1 MSESGHE
8 SAGPD
13 PDPASAPGPASI
25 ERLMTQLVARA
36 QEVIGAQEQMRR
48 LLSANRV
55 IVAELSLP
63 LVLHRIVEAAKDI
76 ANARYA
82 ALGVIGADGLLEQF
96 IHVGMDDATVA
107 TIGELPKGRGVLGAL
122 IEEPVPIRLARI
134 ADDERSA
141 GFPPGHPAMAS
152 FLGVPIR
159 SRNEVFGNLYLTER
173 EGGEFTSD
181 DEDLVSA
188 LAATAGVAI
197 ANARLYDEA
206 RHRQDWLQ
214 ASAEITAA
222 LLNPGEHRDP
232 LELIADSVKRLADA
246 DLVSLVL
253 RADEPEMLRVAV
265 ASGHNADK
273 LRGVLYPTRNSLVEL
288 ALETGRGVRIG
299 AIDDDRR
306 FNLHLRQVANIKAAM
321 AVPLT
326 GTTGAHGAIVMGRLR
341 GRPRFDS
348 ADLEMAE
355 AFASQAAIAQ
365 ELATARL
372 DQQRLAVLEDRDRIA
387 RDLHDHVIQRLF
399 AAGLILESLVTVID
413 EERSHS
419 KLSQVVDDLDD
430 TIRQLRTSIFGL
442 RLPASHEPGLRS
454 AVLTVAD
461 QVRAPLGFHPTVR
474 FIGPVDT
481 VVTDRLTAEA
491 EAVVREAATN
501 AAKHA
506 HATELVIEV
515 KVAGTE
521 SLTIDIADDGV
532 GLPPGLPRKSG
543 LENLHQR
550 AADLGGTFSLET
562 PANGG
567 TRLHWTIPLQ
577 N

>member
-1 MSESGHE
+1 M
-8 SAGPD
+8 A
-13 PDPASAPGPASI
+13 
-25 ERLMTQLVARA
+25 QLVARA
-36 QEVIGAQEQMRR
+36 QEVIDAQQQMRR
-48 LLSANRV
+48 LLSANRA

-63 LVLHRIVEAAKDI
+63 MVLRRIVEAARDV
-76 ANARYA
+76 AGARYA
-82 ALGVIGADGLLEQF
+82 ALGVIGADGLLEEF
-96 IHVGMDDATVA
+96 IHVGMDEATVA
-107 TIGELPKGRGVLGAL
+107 SIGELAKGRGVLGAL
-122 IEEPVPIRLARI
+122 IEEPVPIRLRRI
-134 ADDERSA
+134 TDDGRSS
-141 GFPPGHPAMAS
+141 GFPPGHPAMTT

-159 SRNEVFGNLYLTER
+159 SRNEVFGNLYLTES

-181 DEDLVSA
+181 DEDVVLA

-197 ANARLYDEA
+197 ENARLYDEA
-206 RHRQDWLQ
+206 RHRQDWLR

-222 LLNPGEHRDP
+222 LLNPSERRDP

-253 RADEPEMLRVAV
+253 RAEEPDMLRVAV

-299 AIDDDRR
+299 AIADNQR

-326 GTTGAHGAIVMGRLR
+326 GTTGANGAIVMGRLP
-341 GRPRFDS
+341 GRPGFGS

-355 AFASQAAIAQ
+355 AFANQAAISQ
-365 ELATARL
+365 ELAAARL
-372 DQQRLAVLEDRDRIA
+372 NQQRLAVLEDRERIA

-399 AAGLILESLVTVID
+399 AAGLSLESLVTVID
-413 EERSHS
+413 EERSRH
-419 KLSQVVDDLDD
+419 KLSRVVDDLDE

-442 RLPASHEPGLRS
+442 RVPASDGPGLRS

-461 QVRAPLGFHPTVR
+461 QARPALGFSPSVR

-481 VVTDRLTAEA
+481 VVTDRLTAEV

-515 KVAGTE
+515 HVEGTD

-532 GLPPGLPRKSG
+532 GLPPAPRRSG
-543 LENLHQR
+543 LANLHQR
-550 AADLGGTFSLET
+550 ASDLGGTFSLET

-567 TRLHWTIPLQ
+567 TRLRWTIPLPK
-577 N
+577 